1 MAEPE
6 IRQLAPEDLPSTDR
20 EVTETELEG
29 VSGGSAGDG
38 FALIENS
45 VMDALNP
52 TLFDH

>member
-1 MAEPE
+1 MAESE
-6 IRQLAPEDLPSTDR
+6 IRQLAQEDLPFDGG
-20 EVTETELEG
+20 EVSEVELES

-52 TLFDH
+52 ILFDH